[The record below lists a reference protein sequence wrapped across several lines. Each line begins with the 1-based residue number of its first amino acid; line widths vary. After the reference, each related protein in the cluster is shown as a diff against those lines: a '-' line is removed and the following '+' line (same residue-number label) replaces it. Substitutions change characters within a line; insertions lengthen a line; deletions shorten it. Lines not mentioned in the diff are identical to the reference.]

1 MDKKIVDVN
10 ELHVEDIPIVGGKG
24 ANLGELTNAGFPVPE
39 AFVLTTAAYDY
50 FIQSSDIMAKIES
63 ALEGID
69 RTSDDSLMAASDEIR
84 AMFEECEIPEDL
96 KKEIVARYRILFPKG
111 KKGFVAVRSSA
122 TAEDLP
128 DASFAGQQETYLN
141 VGSEE
146 DLFDK
151 IRKCWSSLFTARA
164 IAYREKQG
172 FAHSDVKLAV
182 VVQRMVNSEFS
193 GIMFTVDPN
202 SGAKQIVIEAGYGLG
217 EAIVGGEVTPDTY
230 VIDKQKMEILK
241 KRISTQHWKYVRGEN
256 GGVVKQDMPADMVKS
271 QKIPDDRIQEIAE
284 IGRQIEIHY
293 EKPMDME
300 WCVEDDKA
308 YIVQARPITATGNSA
323 TNESAGAAASSED
336 IIATGLGASPGL
348 ATGRVIIYDTS
359 MSLDSVKEGDVLVT
373 EMTMPDMVP
382 AMSRAAAIVTDE
394 GGMTCHAAII
404 SRELGTPCVVGTGNA
419 TEILKDGME
428 ITVDG
433 TTGTVYKGALKKASS
448 EPQAQAAASVCAEY
462 VPITGTKVMVNMS
475 MPAKAE
481 EVAMLQCDGVG
492 LMRSEFLFTN
502 YIGEHPCAVI
512 EEGRSQELIDKLAE
526 GIAKVCRAFYPRPIT
541 LRTSDFKTN
550 EYRDMKGGA
559 DYEPNEDNPMIGW
572 RGCSRYVSDS
582 YREAF
587 MCELKAIK
595 KVRDEMGFKNLNMM
609 LPFVRT
615 IEEVEDITEMMK
627 SVGLRRGKDFK
638 LYFMA
643 EIPVNIFMADEFCKY
658 CDWFSIG
665 SNDLTQLTM
674 GCDRDSDILGHMGYF
689 DERNEGV
696 KRAIA
701 QLIKVAHENGKHVSI
716 CGQGPSVYPEFTEFL
731 VEQGIDC
738 ISLNPDTFNKT
749 KRIIASAEQKIILRD
764 LRNLRN
770 KML

>member
-595 KVRDEMGFKNLNMM
+595 KVRDEMGRRSGTRWDS
-609 LPFVRT
+609 RT
-615 IEEVEDITEMMK
+615 ST
-627 SVGLRRGKDFK
+627 
-638 LYFMA
+638 
-643 EIPVNIFMADEFCKY
+643 
-658 CDWFSIG
+658 
-665 SNDLTQLTM
+665 
-674 GCDRDSDILGHMGYF
+674 
-689 DERNEGV
+689 
-696 KRAIA
+696 
-701 QLIKVAHENGKHVSI
+701 
-716 CGQGPSVYPEFTEFL
+716 
-731 VEQGIDC
+731 
-738 ISLNPDTFNKT
+738 
-749 KRIIASAEQKIILRD
+749 
-764 LRNLRN
+764 
-770 KML
+770 